1 VDENALATGI
11 ALVAASAEPANRD
24 AIADC
29 EIIDARS
36 EFGNRS
42 GDFMSRRQRPRHA
55 RKFTRDEMSVSAA
68 NATGAYLDACLAP
81 ARCWR
86 FDLGQL
92 EWRACGLYV
101 NRLVP
106 RHGLPRLVWLR

>member
-68 NATGAYLDACLAP
+68 NATGAYLMRASPRPGAGVSTSASSNGAP
-81 ARCWR
+81 ADCT
-86 FDLGQL
+86 
-92 EWRACGLYV
+92 
-101 NRLVP
+101 
-106 RHGLPRLVWLR
+106 